1 MPTAVERRRAFRR
14 GLLAETAAMWLLRCK
29 GYRVVARRVRTP
41 LGEIDI
47 IVRRG
52 QTIAFVEVKERP
64 TEAAALE
71 AIAPRQARRLVGAA
85 RYWLSTQP
93 AASIAQGDWRF
104 DIVTVSPYLLPRHLP
119 NAFGADLW

>member
-14 GLLAETAAMWLLRCK
+14 GLLAETAAIWLLRCK
-29 GYRVVARRVRTP
+29 RYRVVARRVRTP

-52 QTIAFVEVKERP
+52 RTIAFVEVKTRP
-64 TEAAALE
+64 TEDEALE

-85 RYWLSTQP
+85 RYWLAAQP
-93 AASIAQGDWRF
+93 PASSAQADWRF
-104 DIVTVSPYLLPRHLP
+104 DIVTVSPYLLPRHLS
-119 NAFGADLW
+119 NAFSADLW